1 MHVWLAAWSANRR
14 RYYVGR
20 LGDAR
25 ILLQP
30 KPHCQIL
37 QTTNDFMKL
46 PNLPERR
53 CDGRL
58 AFSGEDT
65 TCHETPP
72 PLLQP
77 DAPR

>member
-30 KPHCQIL
+30 KAQCQIL
-37 QTTNDFMKL
+37 PTTDDF
-46 PNLPERR
+46 PQLPERR
-53 CDGRL
+53 CAGRL
-58 AFSGEDT
+58 TFSGEDS